1 MIRYLYKTTE
11 REGSGIG
18 IRYPKIKKGKGF
30 IWIYAVNPTPK
41 QLEKLEEDFRIP
53 NRHIRTYTKERRSVR
68 YSFRPFSFVLVD
80 YCVEMEKIKKT
91 NVLYVVGKNFIVTIL
106 ESGLK
111 AYDDIYERTKEQIKK
126 IDMSVMRLLFE
137 ILDEDIQENYEVL
150 EYMEDKI
157 TELEKDV
164 AASEGRTAGIREIV
178 NLRRTLN
185 NMSKAFWGSSRITF
199 VLKKGLTPVEPTEI
213 EQRLVGDLHDSF
225 IHQLDI
231 ISNQK
236 EMLTDGITIYQTT
249 ISNRLAELSNSVNTN
264 IKRLTFITLLLT
276 GIATV
281 IAVPNTLATVFG
293 IPYFPD
299 ILQGYWMLII
309 LALII
314 AIIIPILWFV
324 WYWKKIQREVR

>member
-1 MIRYLYKTTE
+1 MIRYLYKTPE
-11 REGSGIG
+11 IQGSGIG
-18 IRYPKIKKGKGF
+18 IKYPIMKKEKGF

-41 QLEKLEEDFRIP
+41 QLEKLEEDFKIP
-53 NRHIRTYTKERRSVR
+53 ERHIRIYAKERRSVR

-80 YCVEMEKIKKT
+80 YCVEMEEIKKT
-91 NVLYVVGKNFIVTIL
+91 NVLYVVGKNFIITIL

-111 AYDDIYERTKEQIKK
+111 SYDDIYERTKEQLEKT
-126 IDMSVMRLLFE
+126 DLSVMRLLFE

-150 EYMEDKI
+150 EYMEDRI
-157 TELEKDV
+157 TEMEKDV
-164 AASEGRTAGIREIV
+164 ASSESKTAGIREIV
-178 NLRRTLN
+178 ELRRTLN

-213 EQRLVGDLHDSF
+213 EQRLIGDLHDSF
-225 IHQLDI
+225 THQLDI

-249 ISNRLAELSNSVNTN
+249 ISNRLAELSNVVNTS
-264 IKRLTFITLLLT
+264 IKRLTLITLVLT

-281 IAVPNTLATVFG
+281 IAVPNTFATIFG
-293 IPYFPD
+293 IPYFPE
-299 ILQGYWMLII
+299 LVQNYWTLII
-309 LALII
+309 LGLII
-314 AIIIPILWFV
+314 STMIPILWFI